1 MWERLAPWAASKTAQ
16 QLGTWASRKA
26 IRGWEAKEFGSW
38 QIKRD
43 IRGIS
48 FPWKVSSFWLFI
60 LFQEEIYN
68 VWVWLYECLSLY
80 IYVCKKSLYICKKR
94 LYIYIYF
101 YVYDTYFKMLFLVRN
116 KILIPSGCNE
126 LLLSSAMKF
135 LNRQLEAKI
144 REANFREP
152 SWLKEMSWHCQ
163 CMLLQL
169 NMILQMGLN
178 RESVAFLVQSSLND
192 F

>member
-1 MWERLAPWAASKTAQ
+1 M
-16 QLGTWASRKA
+16 
-26 IRGWEAKEFGSW
+26 
-38 QIKRD
+38 
-43 IRGIS
+43 
-48 FPWKVSSFWLFI
+48 
-60 LFQEEIYN
+60 N
-68 VWVWLYECLSLY
+68 VSLY
-80 IYVCKKSLYICKKR
+80 IYMYVKKVYIYVKKG
-94 LYIYIYF
+94 YIYIYF

-135 LNRQLEAKI
+135 LSRQLEAKI

-152 SWLKEMSWHCQ
+152 SWLEEMSWHCQ